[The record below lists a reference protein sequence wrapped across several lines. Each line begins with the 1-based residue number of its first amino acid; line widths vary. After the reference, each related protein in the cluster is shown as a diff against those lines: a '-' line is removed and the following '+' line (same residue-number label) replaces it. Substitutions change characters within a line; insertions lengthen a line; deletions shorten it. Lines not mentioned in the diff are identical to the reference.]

1 MLAKRLIM
9 KTFLEYQIH
18 RIKQDNPKRLKTLM
32 KVLIQSGL
40 FVNDHTEDE
49 DCHLF
54 VTAMPPPQ
62 EFEGVRIYCL
72 GNICAYRVQKLKD
85 TEPYGKSYL
94 LDLQKTF
101 DDILEERGMK
111 TSNKDVVEA
120 FIERL
125 GKELRKFFKTS
136 IKDEDEFIQSQ
147 MDAEDKSDPASA
159 MVLPAYSPDY
169 SSSVYSTRN

>member
-1 MLAKRLIM
+1 M
-9 KTFLEYQIH
+9 KTYFEYQVH

-32 KVLIQSGL
+32 KCLIQSGL

-49 DCHLF
+49 DCHIF
-54 VTAMPPPQ
+54 VTAIPEPE
-62 EFEGVRIYCL
+62 EFEGIRIYCL

-101 DDILEERGMK
+101 DDILEEKGMK
-111 TSNKDVVEA
+111 TSNKDCVEA
-120 FIERL
+120 FIERI

-136 IKDEDEFIQSQ
+136 IEDEEEFIQSQ
-147 MDAEDKSDPASA
+147 IDVEDKTDPADA
-159 MVLPAYSPDY
+159 AILPAYTQDY